1 MRFMRYR
8 RVQFFAVGSILT
20 VSLSACNETPTF
32 SQAGVLTKVASPQAP
47 SEDAVASGT
56 DEESSNDPIAN
67 GPAAPLEPIDDLT
80 AEDKGETPQD
90 GVGVTRWLFNSSAF
104 LTGVLNYS
112 SSSNEVT
119 QSLVM
124 DNNTSLSETSFYQ
137 LDRPTITDLFA
148 QSSDL
153 RSVSESFQ
161 QNSSASGALDLLL
174 VIDNS
179 GSMAEEQVNLS
190 DKLSP
195 LLSFVQNSD
204 WRIGVVTTDPK
215 DGCLRS
221 LISKNDQNGMTAFAS
236 AVQPGIK
243 GSGNERGIQQAV
255 AGLKGE
261 CNSSGSWLRNQST
274 VGVLIVSDEDNCSDG
289 KGCGTDPWATQSYLS
304 DYLRSIRQPGI
315 NARVYG
321 LIGHPS
327 LTSAQCKTM
336 AAKANQYAAVIDET
350 GGSWGSICDADY
362 TQTLQAISKDISVIL
377 LTQFNLKNVPIANT
391 LKVYKNDVLISS
403 GYTVHEN
410 LVEFQS
416 APAAG
421 TAIRFEYEWN
431 AIPPKT
437 EFALREKAD
446 LGTLAVSIDGVE
458 SKAYHY
464 DAGNNAIVFDSAPNS
479 QAIKAVYRRGDPLLK
494 EFSIGAG
501 LDIRNLSVKVNKVA
515 LSAGGF
521 SYRSGDGMVVLNQ
534 APSDKATVAV
544 SYEKILEHHLDYP
557 IYFSADAAV
566 SSWDEISGARVNST
580 RQDNL
585 LSFASSDYSPGRK
598 LTIKAQTAAN
608 WKVPVLE
615 GVKASSLKVQ
625 SGAINCSNY
634 KFENNV
640 LDMTACGWGSGTKV
654 AVNFEY
660 EAEHQERFDL
670 AMLQGVPGNV
680 KWEVRVN
687 AKVLKDSEYY
697 LENGGIR
704 IPNLAT
710 NAQVE
715 VLMIGK

>member
-1 MRFMRYR
+1 M
-8 RVQFFAVGSILT
+8 
-20 VSLSACNETPTF
+20 
-32 SQAGVLTKVASPQAP
+32 
-47 SEDAVASGT
+47 
-56 DEESSNDPIAN
+56 
-67 GPAAPLEPIDDLT
+67 
-80 AEDKGETPQD
+80 
-90 GVGVTRWLFNSSAF
+90 
-104 LTGVLNYS
+104 
-112 SSSNEVT
+112 
-119 QSLVM
+119 
-124 DNNTSLSETSFYQ
+124 
-137 LDRPTITDLFA
+137 
-148 QSSDL
+148 
-153 RSVSESFQ
+153 
-161 QNSSASGALDLLL
+161 
-174 VIDNS
+174 
-179 GSMAEEQVNLS
+179 
-190 DKLSP
+190 
-195 LLSFVQNSD
+195 
-204 WRIGVVTTDPK
+204 
-215 DGCLRS
+215 
-221 LISKNDQNGMTAFAS
+221 
-236 AVQPGIK
+236 
-243 GSGNERGIQQAV
+243 
-255 AGLKGE
+255 
-261 CNSSGSWLRNQST
+261 
-274 VGVLIVSDEDNCSDG
+274 SDEDNCSDG
-289 KGCGTDPWATQSYLS
+289 KGCGTDPWATQAYLS

-327 LTSAQCKTM
+327 LTSTQCKTM

-377 LTQFNLKNVPIANT
+377 LTQFNLKNVPLANT
-391 LKVYKNDVLISS
+391 LKVFKNDVLISS

-416 APAAG
+416 PPAAG

-437 EFALREKAD
+437 EFVLREKAD
-446 LGTLAVSIDGVE
+446 PSTVTVSVAGVE
-458 SKAYHY
+458 SKAFHFNPS
-464 DAGNNAIVFDSAPNS
+464 NNSIVFDSAPDS
-479 QAIKAVYRRGDPLLK
+479 QAIKAIYRRGDALMK

-501 LDIRNLSVKVNKVA
+501 LDIRNLSVKVNKTP
-515 LSAGGF
+515 LDAGTY

-534 APSDKATVAV
+534 APSDKAAIAIA
-544 SYEKILEHHLDYP
+544 YEKILEHHLDYP

-566 SSWDEISGARVNST
+566 SSWDESNGSRVNST

-585 LSFASSDYSPGRK
+585 LSFAPSDYSPGRK
-598 LTIKAQTAAN
+598 LTLKAITAAN

-615 GVKASSLKVQ
+615 GVKSSSLKVQ
-625 SGAINCSNY
+625 SGAITCSNY

-660 EAEHQERFDL
+660 EAQHQDRFDL

-680 KWEVRVN
+680 SWEVRVN
-687 AKVLKDSEYY
+687 AKLLKDSEFY

>member
-1 MRFMRYR
+1 VIF
-8 RVQFFAVGSILT
+8 
-20 VSLSACNETPTF
+20 
-32 SQAGVLTKVASPQAP
+32 
-47 SEDAVASGT
+47 
-56 DEESSNDPIAN
+56 
-67 GPAAPLEPIDDLT
+67 
-80 AEDKGETPQD
+80 
-90 GVGVTRWLFNSSAF
+90 
-104 LTGVLNYS
+104 
-112 SSSNEVT
+112 
-119 QSLVM
+119 
-124 DNNTSLSETSFYQ
+124 
-137 LDRPTITDLFA
+137 DR
-148 QSSDL
+148 S
-153 RSVSESFQ
+153 
-161 QNSSASGALDLLL
+161 LDLLL

-221 LISKNDQNGMTAFAS
+221 LISKTDQNAMTAFAS

-261 CNSSGSWLRNQST
+261 CNPSGAWLRNQST

-289 KGCGTDPWATQSYLS
+289 KGCGTDPWASQAYLS

-327 LTSAQCKTM
+327 LTSTQCKTM

-377 LTQFNLKNVPIANT
+377 LTQFNLKNVPIAST
-391 LKVYKNDVLISS
+391 LKVYKNNALVTS

-410 LVEFQS
+410 IVEFQN
-416 APAAG
+416 APEAG

-437 EFALREKAD
+437 EFVLREKAD
-446 LGTLAVSIDGVE
+446 AATLAVSLDGVE
-458 SKAYHY
+458 SKGFHF
-464 DAGNNAIVFDSAPNS
+464 DASNNSIVFDSAPKS
-479 QAIKAVYRRGDPLLK
+479 QGIKAVYRRADPLLK
-494 EFSIGAG
+494 EFAVGAG
-501 LDIRNLSVKVNKVA
+501 LDIRNFSVKVNNVTLA
-515 LSAGGF
+515 AGSF
-521 SYRSGDGMVVLNQ
+521 SYRPGDGMIVLNQ
-534 APSDKATVAV
+534 APADKASIAIRF
-544 SYEKILEHHLDYP
+544 EKILEHHLDYP
-557 IYFSADAAV
+557 IFFSADALV
-566 SSWDEISGARVNST
+566 SSWDESSGSKVNST

-585 LSFASSDYSPGRK
+585 LSFAASDYSPGRK
-598 LTIKAQTAAN
+598 LTIKALTAAN
-608 WKVPVLE
+608 WKVPVID

-625 SGAINCSNY
+625 SGAINCSNF
-634 KFENNV
+634 KFENSI
-640 LDMTACGWGSGTKV
+640 LDMSACGWGSGTKV
-654 AVNFEY
+654 SVNFEY
-660 EAEHQERFDL
+660 EAQHQERFDL
-670 AMLQGVPGNV
+670 AMLQGLPNNV

-687 AKVLKDSEYY
+687 AKLLKDSDFH